1 MAKKR
6 FYIKNIDADNID
18 VCNHLLKLGIK
29 FSLIRDTFILKNI
42 ESKEIQI
49 EEMVKEF
56 DSNGK
61 TIILN
66 IN

>member
-18 VCNHLLKLGIK
+18 VCNHLLKLEIK
-29 FSLIRDTFILKNI
+29 FSLIKDTFILRNF
-42 ESKEIQI
+42 EGKEIQI
-49 EEMVKEF
+49 EEMIKEF

>member
-6 FYIKNIDADNID
+6 LYIKNIDADNID
-18 VCNHLLKLGIK
+18 VCNHLLKLEIK
-29 FSLIRDTFILKNI
+29 FSLIKDTFILKNF
-42 ESKEIQI
+42 EGKEMQI
-49 EEMVKEF
+49 EEMIKEF
-56 DSNGK
+56 DSNSK

>member
-18 VCNHLLKLGIK
+18 VCNHLLKLEMK
-29 FSLIRDTFILKNI
+29 FSLIKDTFILRNI
-42 ESKEIQI
+42 EGKELEI
-49 EEMVKEF
+49 ENMIKEF
-56 DSNGK
+56 NSNGK

>member
-18 VCNHLLKLGIK
+18 VCNQLLQLGIK
-29 FSLIRDTFILKNI
+29 FSLIKDTFILRNF
-42 ESKEIQI
+42 EGKEVQI
-49 EEMVKEF
+49 EEMIKEF